1 MTSDQGGLAPVPASR
16 KRAKIPEIEGLDE
29 PKPLVHR
36 SIEVVEQIF
45 LGAAKPEEEESWL
58 KIDFVAD
65 QSAEHVRNELLE
77 LIRAPYRSDYMNQ
90 SVAFWRLLDREQ
102 DNIIMFCRERSPVA
116 NLFFQMVRGSRLSED
131 FLNGYIC
138 ESDFPCMVAAAGA
151 LARAPLRICDARD
164 PDAFLR
170 VLFDAYPYFDCA
182 ICDWTLEPE
191 EINAISRMTKDSPI
205 AFLCP
210 Q

>member
-1 MTSDQGGLAPVPASR
+1 MKSDQDNLAPIPTLR
-16 KRAKIPEIEGLDE
+16 KRVNIPEIDGLEE
-29 PKPLVHR
+29 PKPLLHS

-45 LGAAKPEEEESWL
+45 FGTTKPDEEESWL

-90 SVAFWRLLDREQ
+90 SVVFWRMLDRKE
-102 DNIIMFCRERSPVA
+102 DNIIMFCRERSPIA
-116 NLFFQMVRGSRLSED
+116 NVIFQMVRGSRLSED
-131 FLNGYIC
+131 FLNGYVC
-138 ESDFPCMVAAAGA
+138 ESDFPCMTASAGA
-151 LARAPLRICDARD
+151 LSWAPLRICDTRD
-164 PDAFLR
+164 PDVFLR

-182 ICDWTLEPE
+182 MCDWTLEPE